1 MNNELIEEIEKI
13 DKALGYAK
21 EYVEYLT
28 EKGSECHK
36 ECGRE
41 YDYII
46 PDSSEEE
53 NRIKKLEYLKE
64 ILLRLNEEN
73 IDLNKK
79 YFIANNV
86 YLSIFLCGY
95 GISFDF
101 YVENDNW
108 LYNNYIDSYSG
119 ITEWINHFI
128 NDLDGVCPDRD
139 VLYYPMGSGNDF
151 FNDIK
156 EKAKNGFIR
165 LNEYLKDLPVIT
177 VKGRKSFFLN
187 GIGYGIDGY
196 CCEEGD
202 RQRARSTK
210 KINYTAIALKGLLF
224 FYHPTNATIT
234 VDGKEHKFGRVFL
247 APTMNGRFFGGGM
260 MIAPEQD
267 RLNKERTVTV
277 SVAHDTNRFNILR
290 VFPSIFKGMHVKY
303 KKIFTSFVGKDITVK
318 FDRPTALQIDGE
330 TVTGVSEYS
339 VKAGKLMKE
348 REKPPIL
355 V

>member
-1 MNNELIEEIEKI
+1 
-13 DKALGYAK
+13 
-21 EYVEYLT
+21 
-28 EKGSECHK
+28 
-36 ECGRE
+36 
-41 YDYII
+41 
-46 PDSSEEE
+46 
-53 NRIKKLEYLKE
+53 
-64 ILLRLNEEN
+64 
-73 IDLNKK
+73 
-79 YFIANNV
+79 
-86 YLSIFLCGY
+86 
-95 GISFDF
+95 
-101 YVENDNW
+101 
-108 LYNNYIDSYSG
+108 
-119 ITEWINHFI
+119 
-128 NDLDGVCPDRD
+128 
-139 VLYYPMGSGNDF
+139 MGSGNDF

-224 FYHPTNATIT
+224 VYHPTNATIT
-234 VDGKEHKFGRVFL
+234 VDGEEHKFGRVFL

-277 SVAHDTNRFNILR
+277 AVAHDTNRFNILR

-339 VKAGKLMKE
+339 VKAGKLMKD
-348 REKPPIL
+348 REKPLLL

>member
-1 MNNELIEEIEKI
+1 M
-13 DKALGYAK
+13 
-21 EYVEYLT
+21 VQ
-28 EKGSECHK
+28 
-36 ECGRE
+36 
-41 YDYII
+41 
-46 PDSSEEE
+46 
-53 NRIKKLEYLKE
+53 
-64 ILLRLNEEN
+64 
-73 IDLNKK
+73 
-79 YFIANNV
+79 V
-86 YLSIFLCGY
+86 
-95 GISFDF
+95 
-101 YVENDNW
+101 
-108 LYNNYIDSYSG
+108 LYNPLSNNGKGGEAVEKLTPLFPDKKVAFSD
-119 ITEWINHFI
+119 ITEIDGIKNFISKLDKDDKLIITGGDGTINHFI

-210 KINYTAIALKGLLF
+210 KINYTAIAIKGLLF

-277 SVAHDTNRFNILR
+277 AVAHDTNRFNILR

-339 VKAGKLMKE
+339 VKAGKLTKDTE
-348 REKPPIL
+348 RPLLI

>member
-95 GISFDF
+95 GISFNF

-128 NDLDGVCPDRD
+128 NE
-139 VLYYPMGSGNDF
+139 LYELYTGNSSYSYAFGTYNLKDYKRIIENKDYKYSVEQVVTNIKKLIDF
-151 FNDIK
+151 FTDEKNETRNAIVEDIEHRFKKMHDLVENQGVDK
-156 EKAKNGFIR
+156 EW
-165 LNEYLKDLPVIT
+165 P
-177 VKGRKSFFLN
+177 
-187 GIGYGIDGY
+187 
-196 CCEEGD
+196 
-202 RQRARSTK
+202 
-210 KINYTAIALKGLLF
+210 
-224 FYHPTNATIT
+224 
-234 VDGKEHKFGRVFL
+234 
-247 APTMNGRFFGGGM
+247 
-260 MIAPEQD
+260 
-267 RLNKERTVTV
+267 
-277 SVAHDTNRFNILR
+277 
-290 VFPSIFKGMHVKY
+290 
-303 KKIFTSFVGKDITVK
+303 
-318 FDRPTALQIDGE
+318 
-330 TVTGVSEYS
+330 
-339 VKAGKLMKE
+339 
-348 REKPPIL
+348 
-355 V
+355 

>member
-1 MNNELIEEIEKI
+1 MVQVLYNPLSNNGKGGEAVEKLTPLFPDKKVSFSDITKI
-13 DKALGYAK
+13 DGMKNFISGLDK
-21 EYVEYLT
+21 DDKL
-28 EKGSECHK
+28 
-36 ECGRE
+36 
-41 YDYII
+41 II
-46 PDSSEEE
+46 TGGDGT
-53 NRIKKLEYLKE
+53 
-64 ILLRLNEEN
+64 
-73 IDLNKK
+73 
-79 YFIANNV
+79 V
-86 YLSIFLCGY
+86 
-95 GISFDF
+95 
-101 YVENDNW
+101 
-108 LYNNYIDSYSG
+108 
-119 ITEWINHFI
+119 NHFI
-128 NDLDGVCPDRD
+128 NDLDGECPERD
-139 VLYYPMGSGNDF
+139 IFYYPMGSGNDF

-156 EKAKNGFIR
+156 EKAKDGFVR

-177 VKGRKSFFLN
+177 VKGRTSFFLN

-202 RQRARSTK
+202 RQRARSSK

-224 FYHPTNATIT
+224 FYHPTNAAIT

-290 VFPSIFKGMHVKY
+290 VFPSIFKGAHVKY
-303 KKIFTSFVGKDITVK
+303 KKIFASFVGKDITVK

-348 REKPPIL
+348 REKPPLL